1 MKTKS
6 FIIAMSVFF
15 ALGLSF
21 PFEVSARGH
30 RPPAWAPAHG
40 FRAHTRQVYFP
51 KYNCYYD
58 IEHDNYIYIN
68 NGRWTVSVDLPIRF
82 RPEYFRNTSYIEM
95 NINSRYPQYYNAEH
109 RARYNVIRH
118 YDNDNRNNYGNQRY
132 YRNDDR
138 GRYKENKHW
147 NNEREREDRHGNGHG
162 RGHNDD

>member
-6 FIIAMSVFF
+6 FIIAISLLL

-21 PFEVSARGH
+21 PLEVLANGH

-58 IEHDNYIYIN
+58 IERGTYIYIN

-82 RPEYFRNTSYIEM
+82 RPEYFRNTSYVEL
-95 NINSRYPQYYNAEH
+95 NINSRYPHYFNAEH
-109 RARYNVIRH
+109 RAKYNVNNN
-118 YDNDNRNNYGNQRY
+118 YYNRNGRY
-132 YRNDDR
+132 YENNRYYKDEDR
-138 GRYKENKHW
+138 GRIKQNKHW
-147 NNEREREDRHGNGHG
+147 NKEKNKKSHQGH
-162 RGHNDD
+162 D